1 MIKYSFQ
8 NSTFFIDQNSKFI
21 INRLTKIS
29 QNRQIFKIILKI
41 AMTLGFIP
49 VIYKIWLPT
58 FLESH
63 HKIQPR
69 F

>member
-29 QNRQIFKIILKI
+29 QNFKIILKI

-58 FLESH
+58 LLESH
-63 HKIQPR
+63 HKKQPR